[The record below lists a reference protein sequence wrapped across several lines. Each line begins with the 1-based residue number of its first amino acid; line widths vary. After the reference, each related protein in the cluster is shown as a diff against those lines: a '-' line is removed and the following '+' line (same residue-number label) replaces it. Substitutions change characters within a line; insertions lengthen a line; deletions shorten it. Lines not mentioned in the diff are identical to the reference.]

1 MVPQNSAVNS
11 YINIF
16 NENKEVY
23 STIEVAK
30 KLGISPKTIINQ
42 INSGNLIAFRIGK
55 LYKITKYNLIE
66 FLENNVLEKE

>member
-1 MVPQNSAVNS
+1 MDIQT
-11 YINIF
+11 IIRDIF

-42 INSGNLIAFRIGK
+42 IYTILK
-55 LYKITKYNLIE
+55 
-66 FLENNVLEKE
+66 V

>member
-1 MVPQNSAVNS
+1 MDIQT
-11 YINIF
+11 IIRDIF

-30 KLGISPKTIINQ
+30 KLGLSPKTIINQ

-55 LYKITKYNLIE
+55 LYKIAKYNLIE

>member
-1 MVPQNSAVNS
+1 MDIQT
-11 YINIF
+11 IIRDIF

>member
-1 MVPQNSAVNS
+1 MDIQT
-11 YINIF
+11 IIRDIF
-16 NENKEVY
+16 NENKEIQ

-55 LYKITKYNLIE
+55 LYKIAKYNLIE

>member
-1 MVPQNSAVNS
+1 MDIQT
-11 YINIF
+11 IIRDIF

-42 INSGNLIAFRIGK
+42 INSGNLIPFRIGK
-55 LYKITKYNLIE
+55 LYKIAKYNLIE

>member
-1 MVPQNSAVNS
+1 MDIQT
-11 YINIF
+11 IIRDIF

-42 INSGNLIAFRIGK
+42 INSGTHIAFRIGK
-55 LYKITKYNLIE
+55 LYKIAKYNQIE

>member
-1 MVPQNSAVNS
+1 MDIQT
-11 YINIF
+11 IIRDIF

-55 LYKITKYNLIE
+55 LYKIANYNLIE

>member
-1 MVPQNSAVNS
+1 MDIQT
-11 YINIF
+11 IIRDIF

-55 LYKITKYNLIE
+55 LYKIAKYNLIE

>member
-1 MVPQNSAVNS
+1 MDIQT
-11 YINIF
+11 IIRDIF

-42 INSGNLIAFRIGK
+42 INIGNLIDFRIGK
-55 LYKITKYNLIE
+55 LYNISKYNIIE

>member
-1 MVPQNSAVNS
+1 MDIQT
-11 YINIF
+11 IIRDIF

-30 KLGISPKTIINQ
+30 KLGIAPKTIINQ

-55 LYKITKYNLIE
+55 LYKIAKYNLIE

>member
-1 MVPQNSAVNS
+1 MDMQT
-11 YINIF
+11 IIRDIF

-55 LYKITKYNLIE
+55 LYKIAKYNLIE

>member
-1 MVPQNSAVNS
+1 MDIQTIVRD
-11 YINIF
+11 IF

>member
-1 MVPQNSAVNS
+1 MDIQT
-11 YINIF
+11 IIRDIF

-42 INSGNLIAFRIGK
+42 INSGNLISYRIGK
-55 LYKITKYNLIE
+55 LYKIAKYNLIE
-66 FLENNVLEKE
+66 FLEKNVLDKE